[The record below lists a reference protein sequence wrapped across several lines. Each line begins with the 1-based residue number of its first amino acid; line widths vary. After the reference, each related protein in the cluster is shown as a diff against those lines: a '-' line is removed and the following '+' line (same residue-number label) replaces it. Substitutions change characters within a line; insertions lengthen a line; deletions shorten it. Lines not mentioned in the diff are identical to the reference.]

1 MVGLGGPKWNC
12 RKRWPRTVSWEICI
26 YIRSEFSDTWWYTE
40 DKIGMGEGQGSL
52 GGSEAGWELGLGH
65 RWRILRERGPVQIH
79 TSIATVRGNWWLID
93 LASASDIFPVTDQN
107 RAWDMMLVRVFLKMK
122 NPLLW
127 ANLRNAIVF
136 MCKEPK
142 YQFTDFLDKYWPL
155 AQ

>member
-1 MVGLGGPKWNC
+1 MELSWRNG
-12 RKRWPRTVSWEICI
+12 RERWPRTESWEICI

-65 RWRILRERGPVQIH
+65 RWRILREGGPVQIH

-107 RAWDMMLVRVFLKMK
+107 QAWDVMLVRVFLKMK

-127 ANLRNAIVF
+127 ANLRNPIVF